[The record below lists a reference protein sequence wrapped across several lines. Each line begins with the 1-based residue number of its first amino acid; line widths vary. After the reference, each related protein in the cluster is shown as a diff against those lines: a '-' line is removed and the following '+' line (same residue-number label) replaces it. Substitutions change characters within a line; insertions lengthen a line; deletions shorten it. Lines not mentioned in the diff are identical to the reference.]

1 MDPFALLA
9 IVLLAVVGSWLLLIA
24 VLWINRPTRALIG
37 PALRL
42 IPDLVRCVRTLLA
55 DPTTPRSA
63 RLALAGLLVYL
74 GSPIDLVPDFLPV
87 IGAIDDVLLT
97 AIVLRWI
104 VRRLGRDRIRAA
116 WTGDPAGL
124 ALLERLVD
132 RA

>member
-1 MDPFALLA
+1 MDPVSAIA
-9 IVLLAVVGSWLLLIA
+9 IVLLGVVASWLLLIV

-42 IPDLVRCVRTLLA
+42 IPDLVRCVRSLLA

-63 RLALAGLLVYL
+63 RFALAGLLAYL

-87 IGAIDDVLLT
+87 IGAIDDVVLT

-104 VRRLGRDRIRAA
+104 VKRIGRDRIRAA

-132 RA
+132 RP

>member
-1 MDPFALLA
+1 MEPLPALL
-9 IVLLAVVGSWLLLIA
+9 IVLLAVVASWLLLIA

-42 IPDLVRCVRTLLA
+42 IPDLVRCVRSLLA
-55 DPTTPRSA
+55 DPATPRSA
-63 RLALAGLLVYL
+63 RFALAGLLVYL
-74 GSPIDLVPDFLPV
+74 ASPIDLVPDIMPV
-87 IGAIDDVLLT
+87 IGAFDDVVLA

>member
-1 MDPFALLA
+1 VDAIALIAL
-9 IVLLAVVGSWLLLIA
+9 VLLGVVASWLLLIA
-24 VLWINRPTRALIG
+24 VLWINRPTRALVG

-42 IPDLVRCVRTLLA
+42 IPDLVVCVRSLLT

-63 RLALAGLLVYL
+63 RFALAGLLVYL

-87 IGAIDDVLLT
+87 IGAIDDVVLT

-104 VRRLGRDRIRAA
+104 VGRLGRDRIRAA

-132 RA
+132 RP

>member
-1 MDPFALLA
+1 VDSLPAII
-9 IVLLAVVGSWLLLIA
+9 IVLLGVVASWLLLIA

-37 PALRL
+37 PALHL
-42 IPDLVRCVRTLLA
+42 IPDLVRCVRSLLA

-63 RLALAGLLVYL
+63 RIALAGLLVYL
-74 GSPIDLVPDFLPV
+74 ASPIDLVPDFLPV
-87 IGAIDDVLLT
+87 IGAIDDVVLT

-104 VRRLGRDRIRAA
+104 IRRLGRERIRAA

-132 RA
+132 RS

>member
-1 MDPFALLA
+1 MDPLPAIF
-9 IVLLAVVGSWLLLIA
+9 IVLLAVVASWLLLIA

-42 IPDLVRCVRTLLA
+42 IPDLVRCVRSLLA

-63 RLALAGLLVYL
+63 RFALAGLLVYL

-97 AIVLRWI
+97 AIVLRWV

-116 WTGDPAGL
+116 WTGDLAGL